1 MNDLLSR
8 LEKSKEFWFI
18 LATAVLFFFLRLP
31 SLIEPYW
38 YGDEGIYE
46 TIGLALT
53 KGRLLYAQI
62 WDNKPPLLYITY
74 ALFHGNQEAV
84 RMASLLVGLGAV
96 IAFFFL
102 ARRFF
107 ANQKAIIAS
116 TLFFAILFGLPII
129 EGNIANA
136 ENFMLFPI
144 LLAAYLVYKAVEKK
158 RLRSSTLVL
167 SGLLLGI
174 AFLYK
179 IVALF
184 DFVAFLVFL
193 KLVLLPE
200 HLTRQTLKSF
210 IRKAWV
216 PLGVFLGSFLL
227 PFALSVLY
235 FLFHGALRDYLQA
248 MFFSNVDYVNYGN
261 AFFIPQ
267 GLLLFKLLLLA
278 GVVWLAFKRRTTIN
292 TSALF
297 LTLWLAFSLFDAF
310 FSQRPYTH
318 YQLVLLPSFSLL
330 IGWLFLPNKKNL
342 FPFIAAL
349 GILLIVFFSFDHWSL
364 TRTLGYYTN
373 YLSYITKHKSTNAY
387 ESFFDSRVPR
397 DMAIADY
404 LQRNTQAQDKVFLW
418 GNDAQIYALIGKLPP
433 GKFTVAYHITTNKTN
448 LNETQQAVKD
458 ANPKYIVLF
467 SGVPSY
473 PFHLYNYRHKLTI
486 EDTAIYERID

>member
-8 LEKSKEFWFI
+8 LEKSKAFWFV
-18 LATAVLFFFLRLP
+18 LGTAVLFFFLRLP

-62 WDNKPPLLYITY
+62 WDNKPPLLYVTY

-84 RMASLLVGLGAV
+84 RTASLLVGLGAV

-116 TLFFAILFGLPII
+116 TLFFAVLFGLPII

-144 LLAAYLVYKAVEKK
+144 VLAACLLYTTVERK
-158 RLRSSTLVL
+158 RLSPSSLVL
-167 SGLLLGI
+167 PGLLLGI

-184 DFVAFLVFL
+184 DFIAFLAFL
-193 KLVLLPE
+193 KLTLLPK
-200 HLTRQTLKSF
+200 HLSRQTLIPF
-210 IRKAWV
+210 MQKAWA
-216 PLGVFLGSFLL
+216 PLGTFLGSFLL
-227 PFALSVLY
+227 PFGLSVLY

-248 MFFSNVDYVNYGN
+248 IFFSNVDYVGYGN
-261 AFFIPQ
+261 VFLIPQ
-267 GLLLFKLLLLA
+267 GLLIGKLLLLA
-278 GVVWLAFKRRTTIN
+278 GIVLFVFKRRTRLHPA
-292 TSALF
+292 ALF
-297 LTLWLAFSLFDAF
+297 LSLWLAFSLFDAF

-342 FPFIAAL
+342 FPYLAAL
-349 GILLIVFFSFDHWSL
+349 GIFLVVFSYFGHWSL
-364 TRTLGYYTN
+364 TKTADYYTN
-373 YLSYITKHKSTNAY
+373 YLSFVTKHKSTSAY

-404 LQRNTQAQDKVFLW
+404 LNRNTQDHDNVFLW
-418 GNDAQIYALIGKLPP
+418 GNDAQIYTLTGKLPP
-433 GKFTVAYHITTNKTN
+433 GKFTVSYHITTNKTN
-448 LNETQQAVKD
+448 LDQTQQALKHT
-458 ANPKYIVLF
+458 NPKYIVLF

-473 PFHLYNYRHKLTI
+473 PFHLYNYRHKLSI
-486 EDTAIYERID
+486 KDTAIYERID